1 MIGVNENNKFSDFIL
16 HKKIAKKLN
25 TKTYNNFNNLLV
37 YGINGVGKKYIV
49 YTLIRKLFNV
59 DKLDL
64 KDYSIDL
71 KINNANVTVNYVK
84 SKFHYEINLYEY
96 GHYDKNIIVE
106 FLKDMVSTKNVYN
119 NSYKI
124 VLLHRFDKISESAQ
138 LTLRRIIELYA
149 DNCRFIIISN
159 NLSKINYAL
168 LSRFE
173 LIRVPFPNNDELIEY
188 CLKNNT
194 FNYKND
200 IIQKICNTTYNKH
213 NLCIIN
219 YNLLHNLNDFKKID
233 INIKIDEIL
242 KSPPSVF
249 MDNLRKYIYRL
260 HLLNCK
266 YDEIIKGYLIHIFNT
281 CKYKNNLKEVI
292 SKAAECEYKCRISK
306 VHFFSLEYFFVYL
319 KSLSI

>member
-1 MIGVNENNKFSDFIL
+1 MIGVDVNINFSDFIL

-37 YGINGVGKKYIV
+37 YGINGVGKKYLV
-49 YTLIRKLFNV
+49 YTLIRKIFNT
-59 DKLDL
+59 DKLEL
-64 KDYSIDL
+64 KEYSTDL
-71 KINNANVTVNYVK
+71 KINNINVTVNYVK
-84 SKFHYEINLYEY
+84 SKYHYEINLYEY

-106 FLKDMVSTKNVYN
+106 FLKDMVSTKNVYD

-173 LIRVPFPNNDELIEY
+173 LLRVPFPNKDELTEY
-188 CLKNNT
+188 CYENNI

-200 IIQKICNTTYNKH
+200 IIEKIIDTDYN
-213 NLCIIN
+213 NYSLGIVN

-233 INIKIDEIL
+233 INLRMDEVL
-242 KSPPSVF
+242 ESPAGVF
-249 MDNLRKYIYRL
+249 MDNLRKYIYKL
-260 HLLNCK
+260 HLLNYK
-266 YDEIIKGYLIHIFNT
+266 YDEILKGYLIHIFKT
-281 CKYKNNLKEVI
+281 GKYKNHLTEVI
-292 SKAAECEYKCRISK
+292 KKASECEYKCRLSK